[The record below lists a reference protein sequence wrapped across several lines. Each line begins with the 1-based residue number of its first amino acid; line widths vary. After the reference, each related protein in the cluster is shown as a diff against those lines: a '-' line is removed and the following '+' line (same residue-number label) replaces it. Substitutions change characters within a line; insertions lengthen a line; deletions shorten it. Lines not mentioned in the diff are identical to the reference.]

1 MNTNY
6 LCRMSISQEN
16 KQLSTDFMTIIS
28 SLMETIDT
36 ISNEIPEGKYLEIMN
51 NLKDL
56 YGFKSNISNQE
67 QFNQVL
73 RVVVME
79 NPVVQR
85 ERRRSR
91 MKVIE
96 PRTLKTD
103 AQKLSSGKYVRCP
116 LCDTIISKPQ
126 LEEHKTTYKCKSFNK
141 SKKITANV
149 GREDTSEIHTL
160 ITKIQVALNN
170 NGSSINPSGKSPK
183 RNIIRA
189 INKYYEKKSKMYELD

>member
-1 MNTNY
+1 
-6 LCRMSISQEN
+6 MSISQEN
-16 KQLSTDFMTIIS
+16 KKLSTEFMTIIA
-28 SLMETIDT
+28 SLMETIET
-36 ISNEIPEGKYLEIMN
+36 ISQEIPEGKYLEIMN

-56 YGFKSNISNQE
+56 YGFKDNLNPT
-67 QFNQVL
+67 QFVQIIQD
-73 RVVVME
+73 VVMG

-103 AQKLSSGKYVRCP
+103 AQKLSSGKYKRCP
-116 LCDTIISKPQ
+116 LCDTIISIPQ
-126 LEEHKTTYKCKSFNK
+126 LEEHKTTYKCKAFNK
-141 SKKITANV
+141 SKKMTARI
-149 GREDTSEIHTL
+149 GREDTSDIHTL

-170 NGSSINPSGKSPK
+170 NGSSISPNGKSPK

-189 INKYYEKKSKMYELD
+189 INKYYEKKMKCMS

>member
-1 MNTNY
+1 
-6 LCRMSISQEN
+6 MSISQEN

-36 ISNEIPEGKYLEIMN
+36 LSQVIPEGKYLEIMN

-56 YGFKSNISNQE
+56 YGFKSNITNQE

-73 RVVVME
+73 RVVVMG
-79 NPVVQR
+79 NPVIER
-85 ERRRSR
+85 EHRRSR

-96 PRTLKTD
+96 AKTLKTE

-116 LCDTIISKPQ
+116 LCDCIISIPQ
-126 LEEHKTTYKCKSFNK
+126 LTEHKTTYKCKSFNK

-160 ITKIQVALNN
+160 ITKIQNALKN
-170 NGSSINPSGKSPK
+170 NGSRINPNGKSPK

-189 INKYYEKKSKMYELD
+189 INKYYEKKKK

>member
-1 MNTNY
+1 
-6 LCRMSISQEN
+6 MSISQEN
-16 KQLSTDFMTIIS
+16 KQLSTDFMTIIA
-28 SLMETIDT
+28 SLMETIET
-36 ISNEIPEGKYLEIMN
+36 ISEAIPEGKYLEIMN

-56 YGFKSNISNQE
+56 YGFKDNLNPT
-67 QFNQVL
+67 QFVQIIQD
-73 RVVVME
+73 VVMG

-91 MKVIE
+91 MKVLE
-96 PRTLKTD
+96 QRTLKTD
-103 AQKLSSGKYVRCP
+103 AQKLTSGKYMRCP
-116 LCDTIISKPQ
+116 LCDCIISIPQ

-160 ITKIQVALNN
+160 ITKIQVALHN
-170 NGSSINPSGKSPK
+170 NGSNINPNGKSPK

>member
-1 MNTNY
+1 MEGNY
-6 LCRMSISQEN
+6 LCYIMSISQEN
-16 KQLSTDFMTIIS
+16 KKLSTDFMEIIN

-36 ISNEIPEGKYLEIMN
+36 ISQEIPEGKYLEIMN

-56 YGFKSNISNQE
+56 YGFKTNIRNLTP
-67 QFNQVL
+67 NQVL

-91 MKVIE
+91 MKVLE

-103 AQKLSSGKYVRCP
+103 AQKLSSGKYMRCP
-116 LCDTIISKPQ
+116 LCDCIISIPQ
-126 LEEHKTTYKCKSFNK
+126 LEEHKTTYKCKAFNK
-141 SKKITANV
+141 SKKITANI
-149 GREDTSEIHTL
+149 GREDTSDIHTL

-170 NGSSINPSGKSPK
+170 NGSSINPHGKSPK

-189 INKYYEKKSKMYELD
+189 IKKFYQKKE